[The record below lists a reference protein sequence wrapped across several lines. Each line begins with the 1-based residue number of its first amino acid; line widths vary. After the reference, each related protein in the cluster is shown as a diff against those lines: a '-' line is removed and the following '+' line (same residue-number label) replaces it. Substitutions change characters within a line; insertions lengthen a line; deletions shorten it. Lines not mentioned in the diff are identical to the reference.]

1 MLMGRERIVII
12 KFVAMAN
19 KRLIF
24 FAFVLALLLH
34 HLWGYLGHYGY
45 DDMEY
50 AQAAAR
56 LANGGFDAS
65 NHYSFRL
72 TLVGLTALSY
82 KLFGINDFASALPSL
97 LFSIGTL
104 ALVYRILKDESWPI
118 LAIGLALFSFN
129 NWTFF
134 YSDKLM
140 PDTGV
145 AFFAFLFFYVVYL
158 YNYCRRRMPAMAYPF
173 FAALALF
180 LCFNTKETVVL
191 LAPLVVWLMV
201 TDIVMKRSGKFWFQF
216 VGFCAVM
223 LVCYLI
229 ICELLFGNAI
239 TRFNSIIAN
248 SYLNSCSYD
257 QQPFSETLK
266 RITYGLAKMFLVGDL
281 LLGFLVVLAYFAVAP
296 NLRLLQLTDRKSFF
310 VVSTIVLVFSSNFMS
325 ISVTSYNPM
334 CLDPRHYLFIVPV
347 AAVAA
352 ALILKDYL
360 NVFRFRIGLFVL
372 VLIAFGF
379 ALFFRNASG
388 YHLYLPV
395 LAAIGC
401 VVFLKNQVQAQ
412 RVFAVLLVAALLFQP
427 ADLMAYA
434 WKVNYRK
441 QKEIVQRELIGKGKP
456 CVVITDEVQKRLGNY
471 YSGFSPDAACRFI
484 NYAEA
489 DTFHFQEN
497 AKIMLLNN
505 WYTRY
510 LSGMDDQD
518 MPAFATNAVNPV
530 FKDEKLNLSIFG
542 LNKTDGLK
550 RLYSTENDFESAK
563 PYWAESSNKSK
574 EQAYSGSFSE
584 KIGEFSSGCSIAL
597 DSLLSDSIKRIVV
610 SPKLR
615 IFAIN
620 SSECNLVISID
631 SGGKQYFWKGY
642 DLSKYV
648 KSKTSWWPA
657 SLNETI
663 GRPEIHKNSTMRVYI
678 WNNKKN
684 EIYIDDFKVEVFSI
698 AD

>member
-1 MLMGRERIVII
+1 MKINHTNLSIFIGFFLVII
-12 KFVAMAN
+12 
-19 KRLIF
+19 
-24 FAFVLALLLH
+24 LH
-34 HLWGYLGHYGY
+34 HFFGYLGHYGY

-50 AQAAAR
+50 ARIAAR
-56 LANGGFDAS
+56 IANGEFDPA

-72 TLVGLTALSY
+72 TLVGLTAMSY
-82 KLFGINDFASALPSL
+82 KLFGINDFASAFPSL
-97 LFSIGTL
+97 SFSIGSL
-104 ALVYRILKDESWPI
+104 VLVYRILKDGSWPI
-118 LAIGLALFSFN
+118 LTVGLALFTFN

-158 YNYCRRRMPAMAYPF
+158 YNYCPRRMPAMAYPF

-201 TDIVMKRSGKFWFQF
+201 TDIVLKRSGKFWLQF
-216 VGFCAVM
+216 VGFGVVM
-223 LVCYLI
+223 LACYLI

-239 TRFNSIIAN
+239 TRFNAIVAN

-266 RITYGLAKMFLVGDL
+266 RITYGMAKMFLVGDM
-281 LLGFLVVLAYFAVAP
+281 LLGFIVVLAYFAVAP
-296 NLRLLQLTDRKSFF
+296 SYQLLKLTDRKSFF
-310 VVSTIVLVFSSNFMS
+310 IVSIVILMFSANFMS

-352 ALILKDYL
+352 ALILKEYM
-360 NVFRFRIGLFVL
+360 NVFRFRIGLFIL

-379 ALFFRNASG
+379 ALFFRSASG

-412 RVFAVLLVAALLFQP
+412 RIFAVLLVAALLFQP
-427 ADLMAYA
+427 ADMMAYA

-441 QKEIVQRELIGKGKP
+441 QKEIVRRELIDKNQP

-471 YSGFSPDAACRFI
+471 YSGFSPDAACHFI

-489 DTFHFQEN
+489 DTFHFGKN
-497 AKIMLLNN
+497 VKKMLLNN
-505 WYTRY
+505 WYSRY

-518 MPAFATNAVNPV
+518 LPFYATTAENPV
-530 FKDEKLNLSIFG
+530 FKDEKLNLSIYE
-542 LNKTDGLK
+542 LNKIDERK
-550 RLYSTENDFESAK
+550 RLFSTENDFESAK
-563 PYWAESSNKSK
+563 LYWAEASDKSN

-584 KIGEFSSGCSIAL
+584 KIGEFSVGCTIAL
-597 DSLLSDSIKRIVV
+597 DSLLPDSTKRIVV

-615 IFAIN
+615 IFAVN

-631 SGGKQYFWKGY
+631 SDGKQYFWKGY

-648 KSKTSWWPA
+648 KSKTSWWLA
-657 SLNETI
+657 SLNEI
-663 GRPEIHKNSTMRVYI
+663 VGRSEIQKNSVMRIYI

-684 EIYIDDFKVEVFSI
+684 EIYIDDFKVEIFSI
-698 AD
+698 AN